1 MVAAGVGVLP
11 TRSIAC
17 VPVRPHALRGI
28 TSYRHAMRLWLGNGH
43 RRAGTRG
50 GGEEEDDDDD
60 DEAEAAAQPVMA
72 GLHPLRP
79 EEVR

>member
-1 MVAAGVGVLP
+1 
-11 TRSIAC
+11 
-17 VPVRPHALRGI
+17 
-28 TSYRHAMRLWLGNGH
+28 MRLWLGNGH